1 MATPATSVPRLTRR
15 QLETA
20 LIEKCWKDP
29 AFRREI
35 VTDPRGTVQKY
46 TGQKCP
52 EGVSIYVHEEDGNT
66 IHLSIPPA
74 PSNLTELSDEDLERV
89 AGGTDVAFT
98 MAIVSLVATVAGTG
112 AAAAGTNQIGW

>member
-1 MATPATSVPRLTRR
+1 MATPIASAPGLTRR

-20 LIEKCWKDP
+20 LVRKCWKDP

-35 VTDPRGTVQKY
+35 VADPRGTLEKL
-46 TGQKCP
+46 TGQK
-52 EGVSIYVHEEDGNT
+52 VSEAVNIYIHEEDGNT

-74 PSNLTELSDEDLERV
+74 PSNLTELSDVDLEKV

-98 MAIVSLVATVAGTG
+98 AAIVSLVASVVGTG
-112 AAAAGTNQIGW
+112 AAAATNQVGW